1 MDKPTVRSFPL
12 IEAYHQKHIESTRKA
27 NLNRGKQVDSF
38 LGSNGQEIKIIC
50 QPSIKP
56 NWNICQIVQNSAPLG
71 WLDVFE
77 DSWTAIRTISD
88 RLEREDNE
96 FYPLRKDIFKVFDLC
111 PLDQVKVV
119 IMGQDPY
126 HSTDHQGS
134 PVAQGMSFSVKKGVT
149 IPSSLQNIFKVLTKT
164 VEGFIRPSHGDL
176 THWVRQGV
184 FLLNADLTVLPHKAK
199 SHHKY
204 WISFI
209 NKVLKAIIETNP
221 HVIFLLW
228 GKEAQKTKDIIG
240 DRDGIFETSHPSGYS
255 ARYGFN
261 DCDHFNQVNQ
271 KLEKR
276 KQTPIDWRIPE

>member
-12 IEAYHQKHIESTRKA
+12 IEAYHRKHIESTRKA

-176 THWVRQGV
+176 NHWVRQGV

-209 NKVLKAIIETNP
+209 NKVLKAIIETNQ
-221 HVIFLLW
+221 HVLHRALTEQLAAAQTVRLSEKYIDFDQFKDDTMNVRKEHPNLPIEECYLLAKAKA
-228 GKEAQKTKDIIG
+228 GST
-240 DRDGIFETSHPSGYS
+240 
-255 ARYGFN
+255 
-261 DCDHFNQVNQ
+261 
-271 KLEKR
+271 
-276 KQTPIDWRIPE
+276 IP